1 MSIIWT
7 VLRATAILGGL
18 MAALLTGGIAHA
30 DTAPSVP
37 APSIGGIGEQL
48 SAAAANAPQVL
59 QNFGS
64 ALGVL
69 PPPAPVTPPPL
80 AGASITMPQP
90 VPAAAAPASALPGT
104 PAGIPGINSV
114 IPQAPAATSRPATV
128 PGLPATAPA
137 IAPGMPSAHLD
148 LPQVPFLPVPLPQ
161 QISLPGALT
170 SLAPGGVPLPHGG
183 PTAPPV
189 GVPAAAPAP
198 APAPAPATDALLV
211 PLSALP

>member
-30 DTAPSVP
+30 DTAPPVP
-37 APSIGGIGEQL
+37 TPSIGGIGEQL
-48 SAAAANAPQVL
+48 STAAANAPQVL

-69 PPPAPVTPPPL
+69 PPPAPASPPPL
-80 AGASITMPQP
+80 AGASITVPQP
-90 VPAAAAPASALPGT
+90 APSAAAPGAALPAT
-104 PAGIPGINSV
+104 PGAVPGISSV
-114 IPQAPAATSRPATV
+114 LPQAPAATPRPSTIPGSAPAPATT
-128 PGLPATAPA
+128 PGT
-137 IAPGMPSAHLD
+137 MPSAQLD
-148 LPQVPFLPVPLPQ
+148 LPQLPFLPVPLPQ

-170 SLAPGGVPLPHGG
+170 SLAPGGLPLPHGVA
-183 PTAPPV
+183 PTAPAL
-189 GVPAAAPAP
+189 GVPAAP
-198 APAPAPATDALLV
+198 TDALLV